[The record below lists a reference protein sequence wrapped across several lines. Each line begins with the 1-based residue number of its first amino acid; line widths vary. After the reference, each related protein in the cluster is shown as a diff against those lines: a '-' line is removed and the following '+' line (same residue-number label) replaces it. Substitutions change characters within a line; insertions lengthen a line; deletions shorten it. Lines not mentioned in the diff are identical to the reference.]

1 MKLVNV
7 SLKRKQDSIKELNEA
22 LKIKEGAQEQQDKKG
37 IWVK

>member
-1 MKLVNV
+1 MQRTEKVA
-7 SLKRKQDSIKELNEA
+7 LNEA